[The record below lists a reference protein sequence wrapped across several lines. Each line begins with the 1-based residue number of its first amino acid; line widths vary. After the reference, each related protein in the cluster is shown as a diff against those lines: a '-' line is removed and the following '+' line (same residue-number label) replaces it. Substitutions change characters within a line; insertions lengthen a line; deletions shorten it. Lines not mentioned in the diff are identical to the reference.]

1 MVARAAILD
10 LLDLMEYQRVE
21 IQISSLENQFDLI
34 VETNLEY
41 QSAVDLQTELSNQVN
56 SMHVW
61 IYHTFKI
68 LN

>member
-1 MVARAAILD
+1 MARAAILD